1 MTHNALTSL
10 LCPHIHLS
18 PVIHRS
24 PAVHRPSAWVVFL
37 VLILAWFTAPD
48 VATAQTNDARPESY
62 TRGLYVDGMLA
73 GSTVSY
79 DGSDGVDPGAVFS
92 GRVGYGFTDLF
103 GIFAE
108 VGAGAYASEQDLTEV
123 VHPDNYVAGFFDL
136 GVQFNFR
143 SGKVWVPYAEI
154 ALNGFATGDEF
165 ENNLSGGGLTLGGGL
180 KYYLTDAW
188 AFNGRLMLTGHTIE
202 TVDVDGRRFQ
212 DVEEDA
218 ASTRFAF
225 GLTWYVL
232 R

>member
-1 MTHNALTSL
+1 MTHNARSSLTSRL
-10 LCPHIHLS
+10 TIPE
-18 PVIHRS
+18 PVVRHSRVIR
-24 PAVHRPSAWVVFL
+24 RCSAWVVL
-37 VLILAWFTAPD
+37 LIFVFGWSVTPD
-48 VATAQTNDARPESY
+48 AATAQTDDARPDSY

-92 GRVGYGFTDLF
+92 GRIGYGFTDLF
-103 GIFAE
+103 GIFLE
-108 VGAGAYASEQDLTEV
+108 LGAGAYASEQDLTDV
-123 VHPDNYVAGFFDL
+123 VHPNNYAAGFFDL

-143 SGKVWVPYAEI
+143 SGKAWVPYADL

-180 KYYLTDAW
+180 KYYITDAW
-188 AFNGRLMLTGHTIE
+188 AFNGRLLLTGHNIE
-202 TVDVDGRRFQ
+202 TIDVGGREFR
-212 DVEEDA
+212 DVEGDA
-218 ASTRFAF
+218 TSTRFAF